1 MRTGDHFGLLLR
13 TYLIIVGKISGA
25 EVSIMEKMKYKM
37 SSRATILLGRE
48 SVSRVDG
55 AIIELVKNTYDADA
69 GFCYLCFDVEH
80 DHIYILDNGVGMTK
94 NIIDTCWM
102 LIGTDNKRV
111 EYLSTKNRIKSGEK
125 GIGRFALDRL
135 GSKCKMYT
143 KHDSEDL
150 ICWETDW
157 SSFEKNGQTID
168 DVEADFSYCTDQN
181 FKDIIPNEIKNAIT
195 HFAKERNDDQFS
207 LETGTLFTIS
217 GLRDKWSNREKE
229 KVIDVLGYLIPP
241 AEQQNYTIITQN
253 HLSAIANKV
262 DNDVTEDYDYKVQ
275 AHFDGEKVSAIVFR
289 NEFDLNV
296 MPKELFKQPEF
307 AVKPYRIEDFAKGS
321 FEVVRTVAELT
332 GNDTPVYADMCKQVG
347 PFDFYFTFMKLSNR
361 GEGPYYYKAV
371 SSKRKVWMG
380 NHGGLKIYRDNF
392 LVRPYGDPTSKS
404 FDWLGLDARKGVN
417 PVAISDKSG
426 QWHVNNSQVQGTVLI
441 SRVLNATILDKA
453 NREGIIENVF
463 FETLSSLLINCIS
476 IFEKDRAYIV
486 RNIKKYSDNQNQRT
500 KAKEEAADIAKTLL
514 DKRHKRSKEK
524 SAETTSD
531 AEKLAEAVQIFQE
544 EREELISEIKLLRAL
559 ATNGLMTTTMVHD
572 LKSINALLVSR
583 VRGFRLAI
591 KQNDGSQIQRNLNDL
606 KTNDEFLKSWITVIT
621 TQTKKDRRKRLKKDI
636 YKTIEESL
644 KLIRPILDRK
654 MVNVMFSTDGGEAY
668 KRIFA
673 TDFDSIIYNLV
684 INSIESFEQTM
695 VEERLINIVVES
707 SDSLTI
713 HYSDNGHGLTEV
725 FKKNPYSI
733 FEYGTTSKFDTE
745 GKALGT
751 GLGMY
756 IVASSINEYNGR
768 YTITK
773 VESGFGLDIIIP
785 LLEEGQQR

>member
-1 MRTGDHFGLLLR
+1 M
-13 TYLIIVGKISGA
+13 A
-25 EVSIMEKMKYKM
+25 KMKYKM

-69 GFCYLCFDVEH
+69 GFCYICFDVEH
-80 DHIYILDNGVGMTK
+80 DRIYIVDNGVGMTR
-94 NIIDTCWM
+94 NTIENCWM
-102 LIGTDNKRV
+102 LIGTDNKRI

-143 KHDSEDL
+143 KNDSEDL

-157 SSFEKNGQTID
+157 SNFEKTGQIID
-168 DVEADFSYCTDQN
+168 DVEADFSYCINQQFEDV
-181 FKDIIPNEIKNAIT
+181 IPDEIKKNVAQ
-195 HFAKERNDDQFS
+195 FAEESDDDQFS
-207 LETGTLFTIS
+207 LNKGTLFIIS
-217 GLRDKWSNREKE
+217 GLRDKWTKREKE

-241 AEQQNYTIITQN
+241 VEQQNYAIITQDSLN
-253 HLSAIANKV
+253 AVANKV
-262 DNDVTEDYDYKVQ
+262 DNDITDDYDYKIH
-275 AHFDGEKVSAIVFR
+275 AHFDGEIVTITVFR

-296 MPKELFKQPEF
+296 MPKELFRQSAFCVE
-307 AVKPYRIEDFAKGS
+307 PYRMEDFSKES
-321 FEVVRTVAELT
+321 FEITRTIAELT
-332 GNDTPVYADMCKQVG
+332 GNDSSTYADMCKQVG
-347 PFDFYFTFMKLSNR
+347 PFDFHFIFMKLSNQN
-361 GEGPYYYKAV
+361 EGPYYYKAV
-371 SSKRKVWMG
+371 SRKRRVWME

-392 LVRPYGDPTSKS
+392 LVRPYGDPASKS
-404 FDWLGLDARKGVN
+404 FDWLGLDARKSVN

-426 QWHVNNSQVQGTVLI
+426 QWHVNNSQLQGTVLI
-441 SRVLNATILDKA
+441 SRVFNASILDKA
-453 NREGIIENVF
+453 NREGIIENEF
-463 FETLSSLLINCIS
+463 FEVLSSLLIDIIS

-486 RNIKKYSDNQNQRT
+486 RNIKQYNDSQNQRE

-514 DKRHKRSKEK
+514 EKKRKRTKEEK
-524 SAETTSD
+524 SETTSD
-531 AEKLAEAVQIFQE
+531 AEKLAAAVQIFQE

-583 VRGFRLAI
+583 VRGFKLAI
-591 KQNDGSQIQRNLNDL
+591 KQNDTLQIQRNLNDL

-621 TQTKKDRRKRLKKDI
+621 TQTKKDRRKRLKKDV
-636 YKTIEESL
+636 YKTLAESL
-644 KLIRPILDRK
+644 KLIEPILDRK
-654 MVNVMFSTDGGEAY
+654 MVTVKFSTDGGEAY

-673 TDFDSIIYNLV
+673 TDFDSIIYNLI
-684 INSIESFEQTM
+684 INSIESFEETK
-695 VEERLINIVVES
+695 VNERLIDITVES
-707 SDSLTI
+707 RDVLTI
-713 HYSDNGHGLTEV
+713 HYSDNGHGLTDT

-733 FEYGTTSKFDTE
+733 FEYGTTSKFDAE
-745 GKALGT
+745 GKTVGT

-773 VESGFGLDIIIP
+773 VENGFGLDITIP
-785 LLEEGQQR
+785 LSEEDI

>member
-1 MRTGDHFGLLLR
+1 M
-13 TYLIIVGKISGA
+13 A
-25 EVSIMEKMKYKM
+25 KMKYKM

-69 GFCYLCFDVEH
+69 GFCCLCFDVEH

-94 NIIDTCWM
+94 EIIETCWM

-111 EYLSTKNRIKSGEK
+111 EYLSTKKRIKSGEK

-135 GSKCKMYT
+135 GSKCTMYT
-143 KHDSEDL
+143 KHDSEEL

-157 SSFEKNGQTID
+157 SIFEKSGQIID
-168 DVEADFSYCTDQN
+168 DVEADFSYCTGQR
-181 FKDIIPNEIKNAIT
+181 FEDIIPAEIKAAV
-195 HFAKERNDDQFS
+195 AKCAEEAEDDQFV
-207 LETGTLFTIS
+207 LNRGTLFIIS
-217 GLRDKWSNREKE
+217 GLRDKWTAREKE

-241 AEQQNYTIITQN
+241 VEQQSYAIITQDSLN
-253 HLSAIANKV
+253 AVANKV
-262 DNDVTEDYDYKVQ
+262 DNDITDDFDYKVH
-275 AHFDGEKVSAIVFR
+275 AHFDGERVIATVSR

-296 MPKELFKQPEF
+296 MPKELFKQSAFCIE
-307 AVKPYRIEDFAKGS
+307 PYRMEDFFKGS
-321 FEVVRTVAELT
+321 FEVNYTIAELT
-332 GNDTPVYADMCKQVG
+332 GNDTNAFADMCKQVG
-347 PFDFYFTFMKLSNR
+347 PFDFRFMFMKLSNR
-361 GEGPYYYKAV
+361 NEGPYYYKAV
-371 SSKRKVWMG
+371 SRKRKNWME

-417 PVAISDKSG
+417 PVAISDRSG
-426 QWHVNNSQVQGTVLI
+426 QWHVNNSQLQGTVLI
-441 SRVLNATILDKA
+441 SRVFNASILDKSS
-453 NREGIIENVF
+453 REGIIENEY
-463 FETLSSLLINCIS
+463 FETLSSLLISIIS

-486 RNIKKYSDNQNQRT
+486 RNIKQYNDNQNQRE

-514 DKRHKRSKEK
+514 GKKRKRTKEK
-524 SAETTSD
+524 QGETASE

-591 KQNDGSQIQRNLNDL
+591 KQNDALQIQRNLDDL

-636 YKTIEESL
+636 YKTVGESL
-644 KLIRPILDRK
+644 KLIKPILDRK
-654 MVNVMFSTDGGEAY
+654 MVTVNFSTDGGEAY

-673 TDFDSIIYNLV
+673 TDFDSIIYNLI
-684 INSIESFEQTM
+684 INSIESFEETK
-695 VEERLINIVVES
+695 VAERLIDITIES
-707 SDSLTI
+707 SDVLTI
-713 HYSDNGHGLTEV
+713 HYSDNGHGLTDA

-733 FEYGTTSKFDTE
+733 FEYGTTSKFDAE
-745 GKALGT
+745 GKAVGT

-773 VESGFGLDIIIP
+773 VENGFGLDITIP
-785 LLEEGQQR
+785 LSEEGL

>member
-1 MRTGDHFGLLLR
+1 M
-13 TYLIIVGKISGA
+13 A
-25 EVSIMEKMKYKM
+25 KMKYKM

-69 GFCYLCFDVEH
+69 GFCSLCFDVEH
-80 DHIYILDNGVGMTK
+80 DQIYILDNGVGMTK
-94 NIIDTCWM
+94 EIIETCWM

-111 EYLSTKNRIKSGEK
+111 EYLSTKKRIKSGEK

-157 SSFEKNGQTID
+157 SNFEKSGQFID
-168 DVEADFSYCTDQN
+168 DVEADFSYCVGQQ
-181 FKDIIPNEIKNAIT
+181 FEDIIPAEIKSEIT
-195 HFAKERNDDQFS
+195 RFAEESEDGQFALS
-207 LETGTLFTIS
+207 RGTLFVIS
-217 GLRDKWSNREKE
+217 GLRDKWTAREKE

-241 AEQQNYTIITQN
+241 VEQQNYAIITQDSLN
-253 HLSAIANKV
+253 AVASKV
-262 DNDVTEDYDYKVQ
+262 DNEITDDFDYKVH
-275 AHFDGEKVSAIVFR
+275 AHFDGERVVATVSR

-296 MPKELFKQPEF
+296 MPKELFKQPAFGSE
-307 AVKPYRIEDFAKGS
+307 PYRMEDFFNES
-321 FEVVRTVAELT
+321 FDVEYTIADLT
-332 GNDTPVYADMCKQVG
+332 GNDTDVFADMCKQVG
-347 PFDFYFTFMKLSNR
+347 PFDFRFMFMKLSNR
-361 GEGPYYYKAV
+361 NEGPYYYKPV
-371 SSKRKVWMG
+371 SRKRKNWME
-380 NHGGLKIYRDNF
+380 NHSGLKIYRDNF

-426 QWHVNNSQVQGTVLI
+426 QWHVNNSQLQGTVLI
-441 SRVLNATILDKA
+441 SRVFNASILDKSS
-453 NREGIIENVF
+453 REGIIENEY
-463 FETLSSLLINCIS
+463 FETLSSLLISIIS

-486 RNIKKYSDNQNQRT
+486 RNIKQYNDDQNQRE
-500 KAKEEAADIAKTLL
+500 KVKEEAADIAKTLL
-514 DKRHKRSKEK
+514 GKKRRKPKEQQQ
-524 SAETTSD
+524 ETASD

-591 KQNDGSQIQRNLNDL
+591 KQNDALLIQRNLDDL

-636 YKTIEESL
+636 YKTIAESL
-644 KLIRPILDRK
+644 KLIKPILDRK
-654 MVNVMFSTDGGEAY
+654 MVSVNFSTDGGEAY

-673 TDFDSIIYNLV
+673 TDFDSIIYNLI
-684 INSIESFEQTM
+684 INSIESFEETK
-695 VEERLINIVVES
+695 VTERLIDITIES
-707 SDSLTI
+707 GDVLTI
-713 HYSDNGHGLTEV
+713 HYSDNGHGLTDT
-725 FKKNPYSI
+725 FRKNPYSI
-733 FEYGTTSKFDTE
+733 FEYGTTSKFDAE
-745 GKALGT
+745 GKAVGT

-773 VESGFGLDIIIP
+773 VENGFGLDITIP
-785 LLEEGQQR
+785 LPEEGLQR

>member
-1 MRTGDHFGLLLR
+1 M
-13 TYLIIVGKISGA
+13 A
-25 EVSIMEKMKYKM
+25 KMKYKM

-69 GFCYLCFDVEH
+69 GFCCLCFDVEH
-80 DHIYILDNGVGMTK
+80 DQIFILDNGVGMTK
-94 NIIDTCWM
+94 EIIETCWM

-111 EYLSTKNRIKSGEK
+111 EYLSTKKRIKSGEK

-135 GSKCKMYT
+135 GSKCKLYT

-157 SSFEKNGQTID
+157 SNFEKAGQIID
-168 DVEADFSYCTDQN
+168 DVEADFSYCPGQQ
-181 FKDIIPNEIKNAIT
+181 FEDIIPTEIKSALVK
-195 HFAKERNDDQFS
+195 FAEEAEDDQFALS
-207 LETGTLFTIS
+207 KGTLFIIS
-217 GLRDKWSNREKE
+217 GLRDKWATREKE

-241 AEQQNYTIITQN
+241 VEQQNYAIITQDSLN
-253 HLSAIANKV
+253 NAANKV
-262 DNDVTEDYDYKVQ
+262 DNDITDDYDYKIH
-275 AHFDGEKVSAIVFR
+275 AHFDGKRVTATVFR

-296 MPKELFKQPEF
+296 MPKELFKQSAFCIE
-307 AVKPYRIEDFAKGS
+307 PYRMEDFSKEF
-321 FEVVRTVAELT
+321 FEVTYTVAELT
-332 GNDTPVYADMCKQVG
+332 GNDTAVYADMCRQVG
-347 PFDFYFTFMKLSNR
+347 PFDFHFTFMKLSNR
-361 GEGPYYYKAV
+361 GEDPYYYKTV
-371 SSKRKVWMG
+371 SRKRKVWMET
-380 NHGGLKIYRDNF
+380 HGGLKIYRDNF

-426 QWHVNNSQVQGTVLI
+426 QWHVNNSQLQGTVLI
-441 SRVLNATILDKA
+441 SRVFNVSILDKSS
-453 NREGIIENVF
+453 REGIIENEF
-463 FETLSSLLINCIS
+463 FETLSSLLISIIS

-486 RNIKKYSDNQNQRT
+486 RNIKQYNDNQNQRE
-500 KAKEEAADIAKTLL
+500 KAKEEATDIAKTLL
-514 DKRHKRSKEK
+514 VKKRKRTKEQQQE
-524 SAETTSD
+524 ATSD
-531 AEKLAEAVQIFQE
+531 TEKLAEAVQIFQE

-591 KQNDGSQIQRNLNDL
+591 KQNDAPQIQRNLDDL
-606 KTNDEFLKSWITVIT
+606 KANDEFLKSWITVIT

-636 YKTIEESL
+636 YRTVAESL
-644 KLIRPILDRK
+644 KLINPILDRK
-654 MVNVMFSTDGGEAY
+654 RVRVSFFTDGGEAY
-668 KRIFA
+668 KKIFA

-684 INSIESFEQTM
+684 INSIESFEKTK
-695 VEERLINIVVES
+695 VAERLIEITIES
-707 SDSLTI
+707 GDGLTI
-713 HYSDNGHGLTEV
+713 HYSDNGHGLTDA

-733 FEYGTTSKFDTE
+733 FEYGTTSKFDAE
-745 GKALGT
+745 GKAVGT

-773 VESGFGLDIIIP
+773 VENGFGLDITIP
-785 LLEEGQQR
+785 LPEEGP

>member
-1 MRTGDHFGLLLR
+1 M
-13 TYLIIVGKISGA
+13 A
-25 EVSIMEKMKYKM
+25 KMKYKM

-69 GFCYLCFDVEH
+69 GFCFLCFDVEH
-80 DHIYILDNGVGMTK
+80 DQIYLLDNGVGMTK
-94 NIIDTCWM
+94 GIIETCWM

-143 KHDSEDL
+143 KHDSEEL
-150 ICWETDW
+150 ILWETDW
-157 SSFEKNGQTID
+157 SIFEKSGQIID
-168 DVEADFSYCTDQN
+168 DVEADFSYCPGQR
-181 FKDIIPNEIKNAIT
+181 FEDIIPAEIKSAILK
-195 HFAKERNDDQFS
+195 FADETEGDQFS
-207 LETGTLFTIS
+207 LSKGTLFIIS
-217 GLRDKWSNREKE
+217 GLRDKWTTREKE
-229 KVIDVLGYLIPP
+229 KVVDVLGYLIPP
-241 AEQQNYTIITQN
+241 VEQQNYTIITKGS
-253 HLSAIANKV
+253 LSTDATKV
-262 DNDVTEDYDYKVQ
+262 DNDITDDFDYKVH
-275 AHFDGEKVSAIVFR
+275 AHFDGEKVVATVFR

-296 MPKELFKQPEF
+296 MPKELFRQEAF
-307 AVKPYRIEDFAKGS
+307 SVKPYRMEDFSKES
-321 FEVVRTVAELT
+321 FEVTHTVAELT
-332 GNDTPVYADMCKQVG
+332 GNDSSEYAEMCRQVG
-347 PFDFYFTFMKLSNR
+347 PFDFHFTFMKLSNR
-361 GEGPYYYKAV
+361 AEGPYYYKAV
-371 SSKRKVWMG
+371 SNKRKVWMET
-380 NHGGLKIYRDNF
+380 HGGLKIYRDNF

-404 FDWLGLDARKGVN
+404 FDWLGLDARKGIN

-426 QWHVNNSQVQGTVLI
+426 QWHVNNSQLQGTVLI
-441 SRVLNATILDKA
+441 SRVFNSSILDKSS
-453 NREGIIENVF
+453 REGIIENAF
-463 FETLSSLLINCIS
+463 FEMLSTLLIDIIS

-486 RNIKKYSDNQNQRT
+486 RNIKQYNDNQQQRE

-514 DKRHKRSKEK
+514 GKKRKRKKEQK
-524 SAETTSD
+524 QDAPSD

-591 KQNDGSQIQRNLNDL
+591 KQNDASQIQRNLDDL

-636 YKTIEESL
+636 YKTVAESL
-644 KLIRPILDRK
+644 KLIKPILDRK
-654 MVNVMFSTDGGEAY
+654 RVNVHFSTDGGEAY
-668 KRIFA
+668 KKIFA
-673 TDFDSIIYNLV
+673 TDFDSIIYNLI
-684 INSIESFEQTM
+684 INSIESFEETE
-695 VEERLINIVVES
+695 VTERLIEIVVES
-707 SDSLTI
+707 DDVLTI
-713 HYSDNGHGLTEV
+713 HYSDNGHGLTDA

-733 FEYGTTSKFDTE
+733 FEYGTTSKFDAE
-745 GKALGT
+745 GKAVGT

-756 IVASSINEYNGR
+756 IVASSISEYNGR

-773 VESGFGLDIIIP
+773 VEDGFGLDITIP
-785 LLEEGQQR
+785 LPEGDH

>member
-1 MRTGDHFGLLLR
+1 M
-13 TYLIIVGKISGA
+13 A
-25 EVSIMEKMKYKM
+25 KMKYKM

-55 AIIELVKNTYDADA
+55 AIIELVNNTYDADA
-69 GFCYLCFDVEH
+69 GFCCLCFDVEH
-80 DHIYILDNGVGMTK
+80 DQIYILDNGVGMTK
-94 NIIDTCWM
+94 EIIETCWM

-111 EYLSTKNRIKSGEK
+111 EYLSTKKRIKSGEK

-135 GSKCKMYT
+135 GSKCTMYT
-143 KHDSEDL
+143 KHDGEEL

-157 SSFEKNGQTID
+157 SIFEKSGQIID
-168 DVEADFSYCTDQN
+168 DVEADFSYCTGQR
-181 FKDIIPNEIKNAIT
+181 FEDIIPAEIKAAV
-195 HFAKERNDDQFS
+195 AKCAEEAEDDQFV
-207 LETGTLFTIS
+207 LNRGTLFIIS
-217 GLRDKWSNREKE
+217 GLRDKWTAREKE

-241 AEQQNYTIITQN
+241 VEQQSYAIITQDSLN
-253 HLSAIANKV
+253 AVANKV
-262 DNDVTEDYDYKVQ
+262 DNDITDDFDYKIY
-275 AHFDGEKVSAIVFR
+275 AHFDGERVIATVSR

-296 MPKELFKQPEF
+296 MPKELFKQSAFCIE
-307 AVKPYRIEDFAKGS
+307 PYRMEDFFKGS
-321 FEVVRTVAELT
+321 FEVNYTIAELT
-332 GNDTPVYADMCKQVG
+332 GNDTNAFADMCKQVG
-347 PFDFYFTFMKLSNR
+347 PFDFRFMFMKLSNR
-361 GEGPYYYKAV
+361 NEGPYYYKAV
-371 SSKRKVWMG
+371 SRKRKNWME

-417 PVAISDKSG
+417 PVAISDRSG
-426 QWHVNNSQVQGTVLI
+426 QWHVNNSQLQGTVLI
-441 SRVLNATILDKA
+441 SRVFNASILDKSS
-453 NREGIIENVF
+453 REGIIENEY
-463 FETLSSLLINCIS
+463 FETLSSLLISIIS

-486 RNIKKYSDNQNQRT
+486 RNIKQYNDNQNQRE

-514 DKRHKRSKEK
+514 GKKRKRTKEK
-524 SAETTSD
+524 QGETASE

-591 KQNDGSQIQRNLNDL
+591 KQNDALQIQRNLDDL

-636 YKTIEESL
+636 YKTVGESL
-644 KLIRPILDRK
+644 KLIKPILDRK
-654 MVNVMFSTDGGEAY
+654 MVTVNFSTDGGEAY

-673 TDFDSIIYNLV
+673 TDFDSIIYNLI
-684 INSIESFEQTM
+684 INSIESFEETK
-695 VEERLINIVVES
+695 VAERLIDITIES
-707 SDSLTI
+707 SDVLTI
-713 HYSDNGHGLTEV
+713 HYSDNGHGLTDA

-733 FEYGTTSKFDTE
+733 FEYGTTSKFDAE
-745 GKALGT
+745 GKAVGT

-773 VESGFGLDIIIP
+773 VENGFGLDITIP
-785 LLEEGQQR
+785 LSEEGL